1 MPSEYGVPTSA
12 VAPERSKI
20 APTLMSALV
29 FLVSEPLAASFFLS
43 LPQATPTNITKQSGI
58 ASFLAKR
65 FILFLLGVSIGTAIF
80 GNSPWPAATV
90 GRGHGARTAGRR
102 PVRDRTASAGRRA
115 VCG

>member
-29 FLVSEPLAASFFLS
+29 VVVLFDALFFLS
-43 LPQATPTNITKQSGI
+43 LPQATPTSIAKQRGI

-65 FILFLLGVSIGTAIF
+65 FILFLLGVNIGTAIF
-80 GNSPWPAATV
+80 GSSPWPAATA
-90 GRGHGARTAGRR
+90 GPGHGVRTAGRR
-102 PVRDRTASAGRRA
+102 PGRDRTA
-115 VCG
+115 